1 MIDRPFGSLLVCC
14 VDRIELQL
22 NTYMST
28 LFQFRSFGWGVS
40 GPTCYALIC
49 DSIAANIPS
58 H

>member
-28 LFQFRSFGWGVS
+28 LFQFRSSGCGVS
-40 GPTCYALIC
+40 GPT
-49 DSIAANIPS
+49 AAR
-58 H
+58 